1 MRYACVG
8 RVLLRARRERKRMEE
23 SFSVRVV
30 FASPARRHTAPTQY
44 LITINTSS
52 DYTFN
57 TSSCYTI
64 NQYLILLH
72 NQYHILLHNQSIPR
86 PATQSF
92 NTSSCYTI
100 NQYLILL
107 HNQYLFLRTVTHL
120 LIATQSR
127 ESSSTIWRSRWPT
140 LPPSTTRLFIRSSSS
155 SHQNRY
161 IIDQQKLVVSW
172 LVFRTSQRQVHKP
185 LHPHRRL
192 HHDTDAYNHWQC
204 SYEYQ
209 WWQSCTAVHGLAGD
223 YVQHGTR
230 TIRALG
236 S

>member
-1 MRYACVG
+1 MR
-8 RVLLRARRERKRMEE
+8 RA
-23 SFSVRVV
+23 RVV
-30 FASPARRHTAPTQY
+30 FASRSQAHRTNTSTQY
-44 LITINTSS
+44 RTNTIPHLATQSI
-52 DYTFN
+52 N
-57 TSSCYTI
+57 TSSCYAI
-64 NQYLILLH
+64 NTH
-72 NQYHILLHNQSIPR
+72 
-86 PATQSF
+86 PATQSI
-92 NTSSCYTI
+92 NTSSRYTF

-172 LVFRTSQRQVHKP
+172 LAFRISQRQVHKL
-185 LHPHRRL
+185 LHPDRRL